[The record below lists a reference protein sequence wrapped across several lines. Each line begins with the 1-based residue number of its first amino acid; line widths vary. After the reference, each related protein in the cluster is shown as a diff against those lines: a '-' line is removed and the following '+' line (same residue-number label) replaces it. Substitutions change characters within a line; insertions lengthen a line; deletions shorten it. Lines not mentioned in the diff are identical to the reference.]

1 MARQNVVTGQTYKV
15 GDQVVK
21 AEWKWLYVFQ
31 VMHKYFKNLLYMFFD
46 FNNMSN
52 KSLTNKLL
60 PIEATIAW
68 EDWVSLT
75 WYDHNNFDVEILATV
90 VSASATTIDVT
101 TITWDVN
108 AKTTWFEVGDQ
119 ILVVKADGTSARRTI
134 TAITATVITVN
145 SAVAIAVGDKI
156 IRIYYVLAREAEIT
170 RWFSK
175 GSYIEYKSFF
185 QNFGREVRFTKT
197 DLNKSY
203 LFEKDAKSYV
213 IKIIEINMQI
223 LLQEFCK
230 AVWLGQNDDDN
241 AKPEMLGI
249 DTAITQ
255 LAVKNPSVIED
266 FSVYTSDDEKIAAF
280 MDQLELAGSSGA
292 ILPWETLTMAC
303 NRKMLSALGRLKK
316 DDIVYNEKITA
327 IDFTIFKFQNM
338 FSQVEFFHDPI
349 LDSLSQKSLG
359 YILPKSLMSL
369 RFRQNQIVDE
379 NKNVQTDRPE
389 IKFTKKVHNIHD
401 LAIFDMYFEAATVLG
416 WLSSGAYRK
425 LINL

>member
-1 MARQNVVTGQTYKV
+1 MAKQNVVTWTTYKV

-21 AEWKWLYVFQ
+21 AEWKWLYVFHI
-31 VMHKYFKNLLYMFFD
+31 MHKYYKNLLYMFFD

-75 WYDHNNFDVEILATV
+75 WYDHNNFDVEKIATV
-90 VSASATTIDVT
+90 AATSSTTIDIP
-101 TITWDVN
+101 TITWD
-108 AKTTWFEVGDQ
+108 ATSTTAWFEAGDT
-119 ILVVKADGTSARRTI
+119 ILIVRANGTSVRRNISSKTN
-134 TAITATVITVN
+134 TTLTLDT
-145 SAVAIAVGDKI
+145 AVAIQVWDKI
-156 IRIYYVLAREAEIT
+156 IRLYYVLARESEIT

-175 GSYIEYKSFF
+175 WEYIEYKSYF
-185 QNFGREVRFTKT
+185 QNFGREVKFTKT

-213 IKIIEINMQI
+213 VKIIEMNMQI

-230 AVWLGQNDDDN
+230 AIWTGQNDN
-241 AKPEMLGI
+241 SNSKPEMLGI
-249 DTAITQ
+249 DTAIME
-255 LAVKNPSVIED
+255 LSVKNPSVIED
-266 FSVYTSDDEKIAAF
+266 FSAYTTDDEKIEKF
-280 MDQLELAGSSGA
+280 MDQLELAWASWA

-316 DDIVYNEKITA
+316 DDVVYNEKITE
-327 IDFTIFKFQNM
+327 IDFTIFKFKNM

-349 LDSLSQKSLG
+349 LDQLSQRSLW

-379 NKNVQTDRPE
+379 NKNIKTDAPE
-389 IKFTKKVHNIHD
+389 IKFVKKITNIHD
-401 LAIFDMYFEAATVLG
+401 VALFDMYFEAATVLG
-416 WLSSGAYRK
+416 WLSSWAYRK